1 MGITFNTK
9 PSDNVNWLRER
20 PVAHRGLH
28 TPEDRI
34 YENTL
39 SAAAAAVRRD
49 YSIEVDLQPSVD
61 GVAMIFHDYTL
72 DRMTNEMGE
81 FRDLKA
87 DRLQTIQVKQSNDRI
102 PTLAALLDLVAGE
115 VGLVLELKGRPDAD
129 DGFVAAVARDLEN
142 YSGDV
147 AIMSFH
153 HHILEDARRIAPHLT
168 LGLTAYG
175 DDSKY
180 DQHKSISEKTQVDF
194 VSYELANLN
203 TRFVQEYKK
212 SGRPLISWTVKSEA
226 DAQISALHADQPT
239 FEGFL
244 P

>member
-1 MGITFNTK
+1 MSVTFNSK

-20 PVAHRGLH
+20 PIAHRGLH
-28 TPEDRI
+28 TPETRI

-39 SAAAAAVRRD
+39 SAAAAAARRD

-61 GVAMIFHDYTL
+61 GIAMVFHDYTL
-72 DRMTNEMGE
+72 ERMTDRVGE
-81 FRDLKA
+81 LRDLEAQELTNIAIKKTS
-87 DRLQTIQVKQSNDRI
+87 DRV
-102 PTLAALLDLVAGE
+102 PTLGALLDLVAGE
-115 VGLVLELKGRPDAD
+115 VGLVLELKGRPGAD
-129 DGFVAAVARDLEN
+129 DGFVAAVANALED
-142 YSGDV
+142 YSGEV

-153 HHILEDARRIAPHLT
+153 HHLLRDARKIAPHLT

-175 DDSKY
+175 DDTKY
-180 DQHKSISEKTQVDF
+180 AQHRGIAEETQVDF

-203 TRFVQEYKK
+203 SRFVRDFKK

-226 DAQISALHADQPT
+226 DAQISAQVADQPT